1 MHFLITGANGLVGSY
16 LCRRLLEHRC
26 RIRAL
31 RRASSDLGLVQDIQ
45 DQIEWVEG
53 DILDA
58 VRLGNHLQDI
68 THVVHSAAFVS
79 YDSRDENRMHKINVE
94 GTANVV
100 NACLACGLPHLLH
113 VSSVAAVGKG
123 KGQLVDEHNQLSD
136 LKTTTAYARSKY
148 LAELEVWRG
157 ISEGLPAT
165 IVNPSLVLGPGN
177 WDRSSTQVFK
187 YIRDEHRFYTDGV
200 VNYVDVRDVAEV
212 AWRLLKQEN
221 RGERYIVSAGSTT
234 YQELFEKI
242 AHYLH
247 KKPPAIKVNP
257 SFVRLASVADRWRAA
272 LTRQP
277 RLVTDELTQISQ
289 NTHAYDNIKVKQA
302 TAIEFVSL
310 DETIAWCCQQ
320 LTNEPQT
327 VQ

>member
-1 MHFLITGANGLVGSY
+1 MHFFITGANGLVGSY
-16 LCRRLLEHRC
+16 ICRRLLEHRC
-26 RIRAL
+26 SIRAL
-31 RRASSDLGLVQDIQ
+31 KRANSDLRLVQDIQ

-58 VRLGNHLQDI
+58 VRLGTQLQGI

-113 VSSVAAVGKG
+113 VSSVAAIGKG
-123 KGQLVDEHNQLSD
+123 KSNPVDEQNQLSN

-157 ISEGLPAT
+157 ISEGLAAT
-165 IVNPSLVLGPGN
+165 IINPSLVLGPGD

-212 AWRLLKQEN
+212 AWRLLNQETS
-221 RGERYIVSAGSTT
+221 GERYIVSAGSIT
-234 YQELFEKI
+234 YRELFEKI
-242 AHYLH
+242 AHYWQ
-247 KKPPAIKVNP
+247 KKPPTIKVKP

-277 RLVTDELTQISQ
+277 RMITDELTQISQ
-289 NTHAYDNIKVKQA
+289 NIHAYDNNKVKQA
-302 TAIEFVSL
+302 TGIHFTSL

-320 LTNEPQT
+320 LTNKPQT